1 MKKIWMIL
9 CWLLSSLGFV
19 QSGFA
24 QSEFPYSKLLSMTTE
39 QLHAEKFKYD
49 SDRNQH
55 VLRKSNGWQMTA
67 NVFSALGGASADIRP
82 DVNDYQVVIQYG
94 DEGIAY
100 VAVTFFKDDTY
111 HDLLTF
117 AHDRGENLLET
128 NSGKLDKV
136 QFNYDGYSFELTRR
150 LEEVKTT
157 TDRTA
162 ARAKTF
168 DESYNVYQYVIR
180 TGVPA
185 SSPWLTRQA
194 LKQEKRDAKGKKK
207 QSVSSFM

>member
-1 MKKIWMIL
+1 MLLFCLMGP
-9 CWLLSSLGFV
+9 LLSM
-19 QSGFA
+19 A
-24 QSEFPYSKLLSMTTE
+24 QAEFPYSKLFHMSTE
-39 QLHAEKFKYD
+39 QLRAEKFKYD

-67 NVFSALGGASADIRP
+67 NVLSALGGASGDIRP

-100 VAVTFFKDDTY
+100 VTVTFFKDETY

-117 AHDRGENLLET
+117 AHDQGKDLLET

-136 QFNYDGYSFELTRR
+136 QFNYEGYAFELTRR

-168 DESYNVYQYVIR
+168 DESYNVYQYIVR

-185 SSPWLTRQA
+185 SSPWLERQA
-194 LKQEKRDAKGKKK
+194 VKQEKRDMKGKKK
-207 QSVSSFM
+207 RNVSELM